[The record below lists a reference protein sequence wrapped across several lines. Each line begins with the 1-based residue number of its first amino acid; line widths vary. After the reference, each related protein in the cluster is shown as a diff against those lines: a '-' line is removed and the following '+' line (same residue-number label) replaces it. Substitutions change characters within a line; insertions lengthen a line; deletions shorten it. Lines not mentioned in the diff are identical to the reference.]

1 MEPITLKNIAAALN
15 ISVTTV
21 SKALRGYIDVSDST
35 KRAVLKMANE
45 MNYSPNTVAVNLRT
59 QQTKTIGIIIPSIVH
74 QFFSKVIDGVI
85 NEAEKH
91 GYLVIALQS
100 NEKLEFE
107 KKQLQLLKQKRV
119 DGILISLSN
128 ETYQF
133 DHIND
138 ILQKDM
144 PMVMFDKIGKLVN
157 CSKVIIDDQLAA
169 YNAVSYLIE
178 KGYKRIAHFRGSLQ
192 PQNSIDRFLGYKKA
206 LINHGIKFDSSLVYL
221 CDNNDDFNDGYNNA
235 KKLVH
240 EHKNDVDA
248 IFAITDVVAVG
259 ILKYFHENKI
269 KIPEDIAVFGFSDWF
284 MSSVVS
290 PPLSS
295 VVQPGF
301 EMGRKATE
309 ILIEEIK
316 YRQKKTP
323 FSFQKIV
330 LPTSLVIRK
339 ST

>member
-1 MEPITLKNIAAALN
+1 MEPITLKDIANALN

-21 SKALRGYIDVSDST
+21 SKALRGYIDVGAST
-35 KRAVLKMANE
+35 KKAVLKMAKE
-45 MNYSPNTVAVNLRT
+45 MNYTPNTVAVNLRT
-59 QQTKTIGIIIPSIVH
+59 QQTKTIGVIIPSIVH
-74 QFFSKVIDGVI
+74 QFFSNVMDGII

-91 GYLVIALQS
+91 GYLVITLQS

-107 KKQLQLLKQKRV
+107 KKQLHLLQQKRV
-119 DGILISLSN
+119 DGILMSLSN

-133 DHIND
+133 DHINEL
-138 ILQKDM
+138 LQNKM
-144 PMVMFDKIGKLVN
+144 PIVLFDKIGKLVK
-157 CSKVIIDDQLAA
+157 CSKVIIDDQSAA

-206 LINHGIKFDSSLVYL
+206 LIDHGIKFDSSLVYL
-221 CDNNDDFNDGYNNA
+221 CDNNDDFNDGYTNA
-235 KKLVH
+235 KKLVN
-240 EHKNDVDA
+240 EHQDVDA

-259 ILKYFHENKI
+259 ILKYFNENNI

-284 MSSVVS
+284 MSSVVT
-290 PPLSS
+290 PTLSS

-316 YRQKKTP
+316 LEHKKIP
-323 FSFQKIV
+323 YSFQKIV

>member
-1 MEPITLKNIAAALN
+1 MEPITLKDIANALN

-21 SKALRGYIDVSDST
+21 SKALRGYIDVGAST
-35 KRAVLKMANE
+35 KKAVLKMAKE
-45 MNYSPNTVAVNLRT
+45 MNYTPNTVAVNLRT
-59 QQTKTIGIIIPSIVH
+59 QQTKTIGVIIPSIVH
-74 QFFSKVIDGVI
+74 QFFSNVMDGII

-91 GYLVIALQS
+91 GYLVITLQS

-107 KKQLQLLKQKRV
+107 KKQLHLLQQKRV
-119 DGILISLSN
+119 DGILMSLSN

-133 DHIND
+133 DHINEL
-138 ILQKDM
+138 LQNKM
-144 PMVMFDKIGKLVN
+144 PIVLFDKIGKLVK
-157 CSKVIIDDQLAA
+157 CSKVIIDDQSAA

-206 LINHGIKFDSSLVYL
+206 LIDHGIKFDSSLVYL

-235 KKLVH
+235 QKIVNEQH
-240 EHKNDVDA
+240 DVDA

-259 ILKYFHENKI
+259 ILKCFNENNV

-284 MSSVVS
+284 MSSVVT
-290 PPLSS
+290 PTLSS

-316 YRQKKTP
+316 FEHKKIP
-323 FSFQKIV
+323 YSFQKIV

>member
-1 MEPITLKNIAAALN
+1 MEPITLKDIANALN

-21 SKALRGYIDVSDST
+21 SKALRGYLDVGAST
-35 KRAVLKMANE
+35 KKAVLKMAKE
-45 MNYSPNTVAVNLRT
+45 MNYTPNTVAVNLRT
-59 QQTKTIGIIIPSIVH
+59 QQTKTIGVIIPSIVH
-74 QFFSKVIDGVI
+74 QFFSNVMDGII

-91 GYLVIALQS
+91 GYLVITLQS

-107 KKQLQLLKQKRV
+107 KKQLHLLQQKRV
-119 DGILISLSN
+119 DGILMSLSN

-133 DHIND
+133 DHINEL
-138 ILQKDM
+138 LQNKM
-144 PMVMFDKIGKLVN
+144 PIVLFDKIGKLVK
-157 CSKVIIDDQLAA
+157 CSKVIIDDQSAA

-206 LINHGIKFDSSLVYL
+206 LIDHGIKFDSSLVYL
-221 CDNNDDFNDGYNNA
+221 CDNNDDFNDGYQNA
-235 KKLVH
+235 KKLIN
-240 EHKNDVDA
+240 ENIDVDA

-259 ILKYFHENKI
+259 ILKYFNENNV

-284 MSSVVS
+284 MSSVVT
-290 PPLSS
+290 PTLSS

-316 YRQKKTP
+316 LEHKKIP
-323 FSFQKIV
+323 YSFQKIV

>member
-1 MEPITLKNIAAALN
+1 MEPITLKDIANALN

-21 SKALRGYIDVSDST
+21 SKALRGYIDVGAST
-35 KRAVLKMANE
+35 KKAVLKMAKE
-45 MNYSPNTVAVNLRT
+45 MNYTPNTVAVNLRT
-59 QQTKTIGIIIPSIVH
+59 QQTKTIGVIIPSIVH
-74 QFFSKVIDGVI
+74 QFFSNVMDGII

-91 GYLVIALQS
+91 GYLVITLQS

-107 KKQLQLLKQKRV
+107 KKQLHLLQQKRV
-119 DGILISLSN
+119 DGILMSLSN

-133 DHIND
+133 DHINEL
-138 ILQKDM
+138 LQNKM
-144 PMVMFDKIGKLVN
+144 PIVLFDKIGKLVK
-157 CSKVIIDDQLAA
+157 CSKVIIDDQSAA

-206 LINHGIKFDSSLVYL
+206 LIDHGIKFDPSLVYL
-221 CDNNDDFNDGYNNA
+221 CENNDDFNDGYTNA
-235 KKLVH
+235 KKLVN
-240 EHKNDVDA
+240 EHQDVDA

-259 ILKYFHENKI
+259 ILKYFNENNI

-284 MSSVVS
+284 MSSVVT
-290 PPLSS
+290 PTLSS

-316 YRQKKTP
+316 LEHKKIP
-323 FSFQKIV
+323 YSFQKIV

>member
-1 MEPITLKNIAAALN
+1 MEPITLKDIANALN

-21 SKALRGYIDVSDST
+21 SKALRGYIDVGAST
-35 KRAVLKMANE
+35 KKAVLKMAKE
-45 MNYSPNTVAVNLRT
+45 MNYTPNTVSVNLRT
-59 QQTKTIGIIIPSIVH
+59 QQTKTIGVIIPSIVH
-74 QFFSKVIDGVI
+74 QFFSNVMDGII

-91 GYLVIALQS
+91 GYLVITLQS

-107 KKQLQLLKQKRV
+107 KKQLHLLQQKRV
-119 DGILISLSN
+119 DGILMSLSN

-133 DHIND
+133 DHINEL
-138 ILQKDM
+138 LQNKM
-144 PMVMFDKIGKLVN
+144 PIVLFDKIGKLVK
-157 CSKVIIDDQLAA
+157 CSKVIIDDQSAA

-206 LINHGIKFDSSLVYL
+206 LIDHGIKFDSSLVYL

-235 KKLVH
+235 QKIVNEQH
-240 EHKNDVDA
+240 DVDA

-259 ILKYFHENKI
+259 ILKCFNENNV

-284 MSSVVS
+284 MSSVVT
-290 PPLSS
+290 PTLSS

-316 YRQKKTP
+316 FEHKKIP
-323 FSFQKIV
+323 YSFQKIV